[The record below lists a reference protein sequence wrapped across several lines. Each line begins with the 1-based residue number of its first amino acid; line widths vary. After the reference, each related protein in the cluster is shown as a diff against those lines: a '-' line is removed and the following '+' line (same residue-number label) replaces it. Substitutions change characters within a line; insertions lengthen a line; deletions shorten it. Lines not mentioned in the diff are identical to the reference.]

1 MKYFSNEIKK
11 MIDKR
16 DAERS
21 ESTSRLLF
29 KYRAEIT
36 RLEGICDRHG
46 IGYKKPAKK
55 TAKKTAGGK

>member
-1 MKYFSNEIKK
+1 MNNFSNEIKK

-21 ESTSRLLF
+21 EYTSRLLD

-36 RLEGICDRHG
+36 RLEGICGRHG
-46 IGYKKPAKK
+46 IGYRKAATKKIASRRTK
-55 TAKKTAGGK
+55 